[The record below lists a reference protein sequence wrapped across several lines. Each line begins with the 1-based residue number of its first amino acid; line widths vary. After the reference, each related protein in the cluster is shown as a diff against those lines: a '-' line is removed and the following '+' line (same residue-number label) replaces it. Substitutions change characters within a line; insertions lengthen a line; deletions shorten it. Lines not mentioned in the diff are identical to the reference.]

1 LEIFL
6 GIYHMFLLSI
16 FNLCSFLKFN
26 SLFFIFFNLTGWRW
40 RSFLMMLTFGCI
52 RKKVI
57 VSHGLLI
64 FMPYDKS
71 PIIINI
77 IKEPVLFLEAMF
89 GYLLL
94 IGEEWGGTKCS
105 GWIKKDWFYPIIPNL
120 KGEKRGI
127 GWNGIHSI
135 GLHSTPFHQS
145 EYSLKLLVLDTFLEH

>member
-1 LEIFL
+1 
-6 GIYHMFLLSI
+6 
-16 FNLCSFLKFN
+16 
-26 SLFFIFFNLTGWRW
+26 
-40 RSFLMMLTFGCI
+40 MMLTFGCI

-94 IGEEWGGTKCS
+94 IGEEWGGTKFS
-105 GWIKKDWFYPIIPNL
+105 GWIKKIDFIP
-120 KGEKRGI
+120 
-127 GWNGIHSI
+127 
-135 GLHSTPFHQS
+135 
-145 EYSLKLLVLDTFLEH
+145 